1 MRGHVKAIHREV
13 RHLKREKNKCQSK
26 SARQNYII
34 AQGLQKLFCQDVNNQ
49 RDWQY
54 LQRQQIDKSRIS
66 ITKLSSSISTEVSSD
81 DTPIVK

>member
-34 AQGLQKLFCQDVNNQ
+34 AQGLQKLFCQDVNN
-49 RDWQY
+49 
-54 LQRQQIDKSRIS
+54 
-66 ITKLSSSISTEVSSD
+66 
-81 DTPIVK
+81 